1 MLFLDH
7 YSSLTISYLTPLVK
21 AAQSAKKGALMR
33 FRKEGIEYEVYYFV
47 GDSFFTFTW
56 DYQGK
61 HYRQRI
67 RFIEEPSH
75 LRGIVRFFF
84 CPATGKKCLKVYLG
98 RKSIFTRY
106 AVRHVY
112 SYQHLSHNS
121 RIFATT
127 RNPGRRNGKQKYGGK
142 ITRYGKRIGRY
153 RKKLSKINNYIICLF
168 DRKRI
173 NIDKKI

>member
-75 LRGIVRFFF
+75 LRGIVRFFV

>member
-7 YSSLTISYLTPLVK
+7 YSSLAISFLTPLVK
-21 AAQSAKKGALMR
+21 VAQSARKGALMR
-33 FRKEGIEYEVYYFV
+33 FSKEGIQYGVSYFT

-56 DYQGK
+56 ECQGK
-61 HYRQRI
+61 HYCQRLG
-67 RFIEEPSH
+67 FIEEPSH
-75 LRGIVRFFF
+75 LRGEVRFFV
-84 CPATGKKCLKVYLG
+84 CPATGKKCLKVYFG

-112 SYQHLSHNS
+112 SYQHLSRNS
-121 RIFATT
+121 RIFANTQDP
-127 RNPGRRNGKQKYGGK
+127 RRRNGKTKYGGK

-153 RKKLSKINNYIICLF
+153 WKKQAKINNYIICLF
-168 DRKRI
+168 DRQKI

>member
-7 YSSLTISYLTPLVK
+7 YSSLAISFLTPLVK
-21 AAQSAKKGALMR
+21 VAQNAKEGALLR

-75 LRGIVRFFF
+75 LRGEVRFFV
-84 CPATGKKCLKVYLG
+84 CPVTGRKCLKVYLG

-121 RIFATT
+121 RIFANA

-142 ITRYGKRIGRY
+142 ITRYGRRIGRY
-153 RKKLSKINNYIICLF
+153 RKKLDKINNYIICLF
-168 DRKRI
+168 DRQRI
-173 NIDKKI
+173 NVKKNV